1 MLIYILTSLDGI
13 LPYQRHWNMISKKNS
28 SFFNTL
34 CATLS
39 FNKVLIPRSNKF
51 VNEALIHILISNID
65 QASIKSN
72 IKAFKVNLY
81 YITLGLIMGVSFLG
95 LKYIQS

>member
-1 MLIYILTSLDGI
+1 MLIYILTSLDDI
-13 LPYQRHWNMISKKNS
+13 LPYQRHWNLISKKNR

-34 CATLS
+34 YATLG

-65 QASIKSN
+65 HACIKSN
-72 IKAFKVNLY
+72 TKSFKVSL
-81 YITLGLIMGVSFLG
+81 
-95 LKYIQS
+95 